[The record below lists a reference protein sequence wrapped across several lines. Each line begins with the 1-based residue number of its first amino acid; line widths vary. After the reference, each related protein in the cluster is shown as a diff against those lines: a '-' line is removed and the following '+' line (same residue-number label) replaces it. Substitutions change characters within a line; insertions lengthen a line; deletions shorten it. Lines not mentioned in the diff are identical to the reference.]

1 MATLL
6 DHILSEYEKKAK
18 VKRRVKETFL
28 TEHPNYNELVKNC
41 KELNKILKRMRK
53 DFKPR
58 RDLELYKD
66 EIYNYISYIIMVE
79 IEKK

>member
-1 MATLL
+1 MDSLH
-6 DHILSEYEKKAK
+6 HILTEYEKKAK
-18 VKRRVKETFL
+18 VKRSVKETFL
-28 TEHPNYNELVKNC
+28 TEHPDYNKLVKNC

-79 IEKK
+79 TEKK